1 MTGPKP
7 TPTGNKAPERRR
19 PRRWPSFWAA
29 MRPLMLALSVAGG
42 LQPIANIP
50 AGADTLRGNVEE
62 TGVAPTE
69 PVFNPAVPMAVPVFK
84 PKIKAGVEKNDALK
98 GSADDDNTKLQEMK
112 GQTDD
117 SNPLSGSAQED
128 GAPLKATLSQDQLQ
142 SEDPDKDD
150 QMLAV
155 EWDKWHNR
163 LLWSIQS
170 GVQEIVNSPENME
183 PHFDPQRGK
192 VVLSPNIP
200 LGTKA
205 TFFCRVSSDKR
216 ILKASIVQSSGN
228 AGYDKALLDAIYSLD
243 GSSILRYPAGSRRR
257 VVNEAASILTS
268 DKGGREFF
276 KFGDTE
282 RYKAP

>member
-1 MTGPKP
+1 MTDANF
-7 TPTGNKAPERRR
+7 TNCFR
-19 PRRWPSFWAA
+19 PMLLAA
-29 MRPLMLALSVAGG
+29 SVAMG
-42 LQPIANIP
+42 LHLFGLGP
-50 AGADTLRGNVEE
+50 AFADTLRGNVEE
-62 TGVAPTE
+62 TGVAPPE

-84 PKIKAGVEKNDALK
+84 PKVKGGVEKDGLK
-98 GSADDDNTKLQEMK
+98 GQANDDDTRLQDMK

-117 SNPLSGSAQED
+117 SAPLSGSAQED

-183 PHFDPQRGK
+183 PHFDPHRGK

-243 GSSILRYPAGSRRR
+243 GSSILRYPAGSHRR